1 MRYNILDILLERMLS
16 LIPRKPDG
24 KYVHGAKK
32 EFCEKIGAPTN
43 IISEWETGK
52 THSYR
57 RYIHAVSQV
66 YGVSLEWLRGESEQK
81 EKPTPISGDGLTALD
96 EEIIDRLLQLKPDE
110 VAKVDA
116 FVQGLL
122 AAREA

>member
-1 MRYNILDILLERMLS
+1 MFFDRLQSRCAEKGIRITPLLQELGLS
-16 LIPRKPDG
+16 S
-24 KYVHGAKK
+24 GA
-32 EFCEKIGAPTN
+32 IGRWKAGTLPN
-43 IISEWETGK
+43 GETLLK
-52 THSYR
+52 LASR
-57 RYIHAVSQV
+57 
-66 YGVSLEWLRGESEQK
+66 
-81 EKPTPISGDGLTALD
+81 PISGDGLTALD

>member
-1 MRYNILDILLERMLS
+1 MFFDRLQSRCAEKGIRITPLLQELGLSSGAIGRWKAGTLPNGETLLKLASRLDCSVDYLLGW
-16 LIPRKPDG
+16 D
-24 KYVHGAKK
+24 
-32 EFCEKIGAPTN
+32 
-43 IISEWETGK
+43 
-52 THSYR
+52 
-57 RYIHAVSQV
+57 
-66 YGVSLEWLRGESEQK
+66 EQK